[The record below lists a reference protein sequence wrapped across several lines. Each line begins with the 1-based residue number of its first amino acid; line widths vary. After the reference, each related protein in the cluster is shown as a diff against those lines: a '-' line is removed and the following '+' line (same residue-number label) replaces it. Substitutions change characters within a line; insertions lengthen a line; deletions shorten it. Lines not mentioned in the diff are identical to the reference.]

1 MYMHLPLFAHT
12 WVSIQMTS
20 TIPHLMKSLH
30 PWLRLRVL
38 KSSHLMRNSPLD
50 CSSPYGVVVGHTQDV
65 WDHLAPPPLS
75 ACSLLFPT
83 DLFLSSA
90 GFHTGQTVH
99 GITCWHCWLGKG
111 ICEMACMIHTF
122 CSGGKSGT
130 TFGLR
135 EENGTFEQCCCY
147 TSQEHS
153 WAMWRASDF
162 YYPLDAP
169 FFTPGNTAPWAQ
181 LAFTPEQESKMKIS
195 KFHRPVCCYWQL
207 LVVGF
212 ALTFVTMPWIG
223 WIDGRLLDY
232 SDLLSFNIWTT
243 QSIGSSQGEVILI
256 GCLWWGHLS
265 LTPTTFFL

>member
-1 MYMHLPLFAHT
+1 MNVMYEDSTFTWCTCIYHYLAHT
-12 WVSIQMTS
+12 WVSIQMAS

-50 CSSPYGVVVGHTQDV
+50 CSSPCGVVVGHTQDV
-65 WDHLAPPPLS
+65 WNHWAPPPLN
-75 ACSLLFPT
+75 ACSLSFPT

-90 GFHTGQTVH
+90 CFHTGQT
-99 GITCWHCWLGKG
+99 GTWHHLLALLAGKRN
-111 ICEMACMIHTF
+111 MWD
-122 CSGGKSGT
+122 
-130 TFGLR
+130 GLHDTHILQWWQVR
-135 EENGTFEQCCCY
+135 NNLWAPWRKCTFEQCCY
-147 TSQEHS
+147 ISQEHS

-195 KFHRPVCCYWQL
+195 KFHRPVCCDWQL

-223 WIDGRLLDY
+223 WIDGRLLDC

-243 QSIGSSQGEVILI
+243 Q
-256 GCLWWGHLS
+256 
-265 LTPTTFFL
+265 